1 MIFRTP
7 NIKIEKIDKI
17 EINPDYHPFFEKL
30 TRDIFYDLL
39 KKEDKKHKEKFGH
52 QKLKNPKSK
61 LLKNIDLISKIV
73 SLFSGVGVIAFVVFL
88 FAGKTSIG
96 SVEVSTL
103 LTIISFT
110 LIGGIVSIGGVQM
123 FSFNASLR
131 RNKVNLENLI
141 KEKVGCPFDNLVD
154 NSNPNYKDYKPGNP
168 QFCMK
173 CPLGIDRTGDNRMGL
188 INVCKVY
195 KEHFRN
201 GILEKIL

>member
-1 MIFRTP
+1 MIFKTP

-17 EINPDYHPFFEKL
+17 EINPDFHPFFEKL

-39 KKEDKKHKEKFGH
+39 KKENKKQVKNFDH
-52 QKLKNPKSK
+52 QHLINPKSI

-73 SLFSGVGVIAFVVFL
+73 SMLSGLGVIVFVVFL

-103 LTIISFT
+103 LTVNSFT
-110 LIGGIVSIGGVQM
+110 LIGGIVSIGGVKM

-131 RNKVNLENLI
+131 KNQTNIENLS
-141 KEKVGCPFDNLVD
+141 KEKTVCPFENLVD
-154 NSNPNYKDYKPGNP
+154 NSNPNCKDYKPGNP
-168 QFCMK
+168 LFCKK
-173 CPLGIDRTGDNRMGL
+173 CPLGIDMTGEDRGGL

-195 KEHFRN
+195 KEHLRN
-201 GILEKIL
+201 WTLEKI